1 MSTRAC
7 IGSGSESAAAA
18 ARAAAA
24 DSSGARLFDPG
35 LVSRTWR
42 FLVRGVWMTAV
53 LAALGLMLG
62 LPIGL
67 ALALARVQP
76 ARIFSVPAG
85 VYVEVV
91 RGTPLLVQ
99 ILFIYFV
106 LPAFGVNLPAFT
118 SGAIA
123 LTLNSAAYLA
133 EIFRAGIESIET
145 GQMEAAR
152 SLGMTYAQA
161 MRRVILPQTF
171 RRVLP
176 PLTNEGIALLKD
188 SSLVSVIGLTELART
203 GQELASR
210 YAAPLT
216 IWPMVAL
223 LYLLLT
229 VPLTRVAQELERR
242 WRPVARG

>member
-1 MSTRAC
+1 
-7 IGSGSESAAAA
+7 
-18 ARAAAA
+18 
-24 DSSGARLFDPG
+24 
-35 LVSRTWR
+35 
-42 FLVRGVWMTAV
+42 
-53 LAALGLMLG
+53 MLG

-123 LTLNSAAYLA
+123 LTLNSARLPRRDLPRRHRVDRDRADGGGALA
-133 EIFRAGIESIET
+133 RDDLRAGH
-145 GQMEAAR
+145 AAR
-152 SLGMTYAQA
+152 DPAADVPPRPAAAHQ
-161 MRRVILPQTF
+161 RRAS
-171 RRVLP
+171 RC
-176 PLTNEGIALLKD
+176 LKD

-229 VPLTRVAQELERR
+229 FPLTRVAQELERR